1 MTIVRNSCTYRFLL
15 ILWCALTNSGLARL
29 YDRVERAIIH
39 GFQGSVLWNF
49 VSRPGKFT
57 KAWENSLL
65 CRVLYFLAN
74 LIPALLHML
83 YRRFR
88 LVFEDSAAF
97 RLCTAVAENVPAV
110 LSWLF
115 LLMMVCPH
123 TYWNNMYSLGVAGI
137 CVALVY
143 GGSMRHPH
151 SRLEIRAIHPYLWCF
166 FFMLCVGV
174 LESSARRTSLR
185 YLIFF
190 VTAALLALLVV
201 STVRTVGQLKRMA
214 AFGAAGLP
222 AAMLFGIYQ
231 LVVQGLKN
239 TASTVDMD
247 LNGDMPGR
255 IFSFFDNANTF
266 AQVLVMLLG
275 VTAGLLFASRTLR
288 GKLAALIALG
298 CGLVAILMTYSRA
311 SWVGLAA
318 AVFLFVLMAQ
328 PRLLPV
334 LILAAVAM
342 LPFLPAS
349 IYNRILT
356 IFDPSDSSTS
366 SRFPIYQ
373 VGVKVWLTHP
383 VTGVGLGSELS
394 AAIAH
399 NSGWYH
405 QLFRFPHYHNIY
417 LQLLVETGVLGM
429 LTYVGGFIASCK
441 ESIRGVFAPGCDKQ
455 LRYLVI
461 GCFSGL
467 AGVMVCGLADYFWHY
482 PRVMAI
488 FWLIFGMMLCGM
500 RLGKHTSGSSQ
511 EKAHEE
517 QQY

>member
-1 MTIVRNSCTYRFLL
+1 MTIVQNSCTYRFLL
-15 ILWCALTNSGLARL
+15 VLWCALTNSGLARL
-29 YDRVERAIIH
+29 YDRVERAVIH

-49 VSRPGKFT
+49 AARPGQFT
-57 KAWENSLL
+57 RAWENSLL
-65 CRVLYFLAN
+65 CRALYFLAN

-88 LVFEDSAAF
+88 PVFEDSALF
-97 RLCTAVAENVPAV
+97 RLCAAAAENVPAV

-123 TYWNNMYSLGVAGI
+123 TYWNNMYSLGVAVA
-137 CVALVY
+137 CTALVY
-143 GGSMRHPH
+143 GGSMRRPS

-166 FFMLCVGV
+166 FFMLCAAV

-185 YLIFF
+185 YLIYFA
-190 VTAALLALLVV
+190 TAALLALLVV
-201 STVRTVGQLKRMA
+201 STVRNVDQLKRLA

-222 AAMLFGIYQ
+222 IAMLYGAYQ

-247 LNGDMPGR
+247 LNGEMPGR
-255 IFSFFDNANTF
+255 IFSFFDNTNTF

-288 GKLAALIALG
+288 GKLAALIAMG
-298 CGLVAILMTYSRA
+298 FGLAAILMTYSRA
-311 SWVGLAA
+311 SWVGLAV
-318 AVFLFVLMAQ
+318 AVFLFVLLAQ

-334 LILAAVAM
+334 LILGAVAM

-349 IYNRILT
+349 IYNRVLT

-366 SRFPIYQ
+366 SRFPIYL

-417 LQLLVETGVLGM
+417 IQLLVETGALGM
-429 LTYVGGFIASCK
+429 LAYVSGFIASCK
-441 ESIRGVFAPGCDKQ
+441 EAIRAVFAPGCDKQ
-455 LRYLVI
+455 LRYLVA

-467 AGVMVCGLADYFWHY
+467 AGLMVTGLADYFWHY

-488 FWLIFGMMLCGM
+488 FWLIFGMMLCGI
-500 RLGKHTSGSSQ
+500 RLSKNAA
-511 EKAHEE
+511 KAAA
-517 QQY
+517 